1 MNTFEGNAR
10 TVGTVKLDVAILA
23 AGQGKRI
30 APFGETLPKA
40 LIPVATRPII
50 EHILAALARAGVR
63 RAWAGVSGA
72 LGDQLRSALLFA
84 RAAEARPG
92 PDLSGASGEPVAVE
106 VVSLPQPAGTARTA
120 AALWERASGRWPP
133 LRPLLVVY
141 GDTWF
146 APEDL
151 LRLLEQSRG
160 GERAVVLVEPLDGH
174 RLQPHDWIGAEV
186 EHGRLLQI
194 LGHARNGVTHRVV
207 GAAVLPPRFSLYLD
221 ANPSVAAPVQVGQMP
236 PLEPDLAASLALA
249 LSQGEEVAGVEV
261 SHPAVDMDK
270 PWHILEATT
279 AWMEWA
285 RRATSA
291 GSVPLPPGW
300 VPGSPEIHPL
310 ARIEGRVT
318 TGRGVRIG
326 PGVSIRGD
334 VWIGDGTLLDNGAVI
349 DGPAVIGRGV
359 VVRDYAYVLAHTAI
373 GDGCRVGHA
382 AEVAGVL
389 MEGVYAVHYMEF
401 YGVIGR
407 HSDLGAATVCGTL
420 RFDDRQTPI
429 RVQGRSELPWAFS
442 NAAFIGDFSR
452 TGVNVTIYPGRK
464 IGPYSCVGPGVVVD
478 RDVPPRTLVTS
489 TQTWQ
494 QQPWGPERYGW

>member
-1 MNTFEGNAR
+1 MNAR
-10 TVGTVKLDVAILA
+10 QEDTRMLATEIDVALLA
-23 AGQGKRI
+23 AGRGKRI

-40 LIPVATRPII
+40 LIPVATRPAI
-50 EHILAALARAGVR
+50 EHAVAALARSGVR

-72 LGDQLRSALLFA
+72 LGDQVRSALLTTA
-84 RAAEARPG
+84 SEEGEPRTGILRP
-92 PDLSGASGEPVAVE
+92 SGESVAVE

-133 LRPLLVVY
+133 VRPLLAVY
-141 GDTWF
+141 ADTWF
-146 APEDL
+146 APEDV
-151 LRLLEQSRG
+151 LRLLEASSR
-160 GERAVVLVEPLDGH
+160 GERAAVLVEPLDGH
-174 RLQPHDWIGAEV
+174 RLQPNDWIGAEV
-186 EHGRLLQI
+186 DQGRLHHI
-194 LGHARNGVTHRVV
+194 LGHARDRVTHRVL
-207 GAAVLPPRFSLYLD
+207 GAIVLPTRFARYLD
-221 ANPSVAAPVQVGQMP
+221 ANPSIAAPVQVGQMP

-249 LSQGEEVAGVEV
+249 LARGEEVAGVEV

-270 PWHILEATT
+270 PWHILEATG
-279 AWMEWA
+279 AWMQWA
-285 RRATSA
+285 RRAASEGA
-291 GSVPLPPGW
+291 MPLPPGW
-300 VPGSPEIHPL
+300 VPGSPEIHPM
-310 ARIEGRVT
+310 ARVEGRVT
-318 TGRGVRIG
+318 AGQGVRIG
-326 PGVSIRGD
+326 PGVVIRGD
-334 VWIGDGTLLDNGAVI
+334 VWLGDGTLLDNGVVI
-349 DGPAVIGRGV
+349 DGPAVIGRHV
-359 VVRDYAYVLAHTAI
+359 VVRDYAYVFPYTAI

-429 RVQGRSELPWAFS
+429 RVQGRTEVPWASS

-452 TGVNVTIYPGRK
+452 TGVNVTIYPGRR

-478 RDVPPRTLVTS
+478 RDVPARTLVTA

-494 QQPWGPERYGW
+494 EQPWGPERYGW